1 MKSLKQVK
9 PPIFQIFIPCILL
22 VLSSHVHAEYD
33 DEADFK
39 DKVIGQVGQI
49 KLKREHCN
57 QQNYS
62 CDYVVYDA
70 KGKKNTLIKQWSKT
84 AVVYQFSPK
93 VMGFMIG
100 ATGNDHNLT
109 VINDQNQQKD
119 YGSFLSINAR
129 KTCFVTYER
138 DIKNMPDSLVF
149 YSIPDFKVRLVL
161 NKKVPQFK
169 KFNALS
175 NANFEDNGDFR
186 FEYTY
191 PIENELGI
199 QNVIVQNPCTANYRI
214 VMD

>member
-1 MKSLKQVK
+1 M
-9 PPIFQIFIPCILL
+9 PCILL
-22 VLSSHVHAEYD
+22 VSSVHVYAEYD
-33 DEADFK
+33 DEDNFK
-39 DKVIGQVGQI
+39 DKVIGQVGQV

-57 QQNYS
+57 QKNYS

-84 AVVYQFSPK
+84 AVVYQFSPT

-119 YGSFLSINAR
+119 YGSFLSINER
-129 KTCFVTYER
+129 KTCFVTFES
-138 DIKNMPDSLVF
+138 DIKNMPASLVF

-169 KFNALS
+169 KFNELS

-199 QNVIVQNPCTANYRI
+199 QNVIIQNPCMANYRI

>member
-9 PPIFQIFIPCILL
+9 PPIFQIFIPYILL

-39 DKVIGQVGQI
+39 DKIIGQVGQI

-100 ATGNDHNLT
+100 ATGNDHNLI

-119 YGSFLSINAR
+119 YGSFLSINER

-138 DIKNMPDSLVF
+138 DIKNMPASLVF
-149 YSIPDFKVRLVL
+149 YSVPDFRVRQVI
-161 NKKVPQFK
+161 NHKVPQFK
-169 KFNALS
+169 QFDFPVNQG
-175 NANFEDNGDFR
+175 FEDNGDYSFS
-186 FEYTY
+186 Y
-191 PIENELGI
+191 PAIFDGERDI
-199 QNVIVQNPCTANYRI
+199 QGVVIQKPCQSDYRI
-214 VMD
+214 IMN